1 MHPRLARLAMH
12 LRPRTWI
19 PLSAPRRDAWALVC
33 TVSPGNGLDSFLPV
47 RHYRGRRLTVKETTL
62 SPRLPDA
69 CLYKTVLAHSYQSA
83 EIPFRVMTTDFTCPG
98 LERLTR
104 VIAVGMR
111 EQCARSRRPV
121 RSLPSRGGRGGAS
134 ARLECIRISQLPTT
148 RDRRLS
154 NPVHP
159 SRRSSSAAITRAWL
173 CSASRAPKTRVTGPR
188 RASSASASSTFA
200 WSFSAS
206 VRTSSLWSGS
216 EVLDSK
222 PGGPQVEDL
231 SGRALATRRREGHGS
246 GQLARPDAAAEPR
259 T

>member
-47 RHYRGRRLTVKETTL
+47 RHYRERRLTVKETTL

-69 CLYKTVLAHSYQSA
+69 CLYKTVPAHSYQPA

-134 ARLECIRISQLPTT
+134 ARLECAADDT
-148 RDRRLS
+148 RLATEQ
-154 NPVHP
+154 P
-159 SRRSSSAAITRAWL
+159 RSSQSSLELGGDHAGLVVLGIAGAEDVQRWGG
-173 CSASRAPKTRVTGPR
+173 PRVR
-188 RASSASASSTFA
+188 RASPG
-200 WSFSAS
+200 S
-206 VRTSSLWSGS
+206 VGAYGS
-216 EVLDSK
+216 
-222 PGGPQVEDL
+222 DL
-231 SGRALATRRREGHGS
+231 PTAPAATG
-246 GQLARPDAAAEPR
+246 
-259 T
+259 